1 MKRHR
6 ILAWVLLVTV
16 LSLTVM
22 AVFGSLSAQT
32 DGSVIPGDAI
42 WVLLPLISAG
52 CGMLI
57 LSQRPKNTIGWL
69 LMTSALGT
77 ALILLAEIPG
87 GEAPSR
93 VDLWLYLTLWFQN
106 WSWLLVI
113 FPIFVLLQVFP
124 TGRILSPRWRW
135 LVVLEGL
142 LAASSIFLAAFAKRL
157 TPTAGDWSIANPV
170 GFIPVEFSEGGLM
183 AFGGFEVVF
192 GLMLLIVMLGSVTV
206 AVVRYRRAR
215 GDDRQQVKWL
225 AYAVVI
231 FAVIYPL
238 GLRMSG
244 SFYDLLLGLS
254 MAGIPLAV
262 AVAVLRYRLYD
273 IDLVINRTVL
283 FLLLAAF
290 ITAVYSGIVVG
301 LTTLGTQGELGPAIA
316 ATAVIALAFEPFRLR
331 AQLWADKVAYG
342 KRATPYEVLS
352 DLTQRLASTES
363 TRGVFDRTA
372 QRLADGTGAER
383 AGVWV
388 AAEGGFLLA
397 GQWPQD
403 AWTAAVSQLQDLPGT
418 VVEIEAGGERL
429 GALTVEKRRG
439 DSVTPTETRLIQD
452 LAGSSAPLLQNLGLQ
467 AELEA
472 GAEEL
477 TASRRRLV
485 EVQGLER
492 RRLERALDEGA
503 QQLVVSLKVKLNVAA
518 RLARTENAEQLAAM
532 LDGMDQDARG
542 AIAQIR
548 SLARGL
554 YPQLLEAEGLAAAV
568 RSIADF
574 GSVPVEVEAGGIG
587 RFPAE
592 LEATAF
598 FCISEA
604 ITNAAKHAPGRLV
617 KVKLDM
623 SDGNLL
629 FSVRDEG
636 PGFDRNTVELG
647 SGLRN
652 MADRLDATGGH
663 LQITSSPG
671 QGTTVHG
678 TIPVEQRVRV

>member
-1 MKRHR
+1 MTRR
-6 ILAWVLLVTV
+6 LLIWALAAATLAAFVATMIISPFARSVGYWPWLLAPVIAAPMSSLILTYVPGNLVGRLMLAFPVLMIGSIFGWSVVEVTGTVEQAAWAEASFGMGGLVGA
-16 LSLTVM
+16 L
-22 AVFGSLSAQT
+22 F
-32 DGSVIPGDAI
+32 
-42 WVLLPLISAG
+42 LPLAVLRFPDG
-52 CGMLI
+52 K
-57 LSQRPKNTIGWL
+57 PNT
-69 LMTSALGT
+69 
-77 ALILLAEIPG
+77 
-87 GEAPSR
+87 
-93 VDLWLYLTLWFQN
+93 
-106 WSWLLVI
+106 
-113 FPIFVLLQVFP
+113 
-124 TGRILSPRWRW
+124 PRWRI
-135 LVVLEGL
+135 VEGIAIAAMVIGSVATLLNGGWGGDITAAERPSPLRAVTYPVGDILSTVFTPLL
-142 LAASSIFLAAFAKRL
+142 LAALTGAAA
-157 TPTAGDWSIANPV
+157 S
-170 GFIPVEFSEGGLM
+170 
-183 AFGGFEVVF
+183 VF
-192 GLMLLIVMLGSVTV
+192 
-206 AVVRYRRAR
+206 VRFHRSDGEA
-215 GDDRQQVKWL
+215 RQQVKFLMVAAAL
-225 AYAVVI
+225 ASGGALVAGGTFNQAWENVVGGI
-231 FAVIYPL
+231 GFTLIPVAI
-238 GLRMSG
+238 GL
-244 SFYDLLLGLS
+244 
-254 MAGIPLAV
+254 
-262 AVAVLRYRLYD
+262 AVLRFRLYD

-290 ITAVYSGIVVG
+290 ITALYSGIVVG
-301 LTTLGTQGELGPAIA
+301 LTALGTQGELGPSIA

-331 AQLWADKVAYG
+331 AQRWADKVAFG

-363 TRGVFDRTA
+363 TRGLFDRTA

-388 AAEGGFLLA
+388 AADDGFLLA

-403 AWTAAVSQLQDLPGT
+403 SWTAAVSQLQDLPGT
-418 VVEIEAGGERL
+418 VVEIEAGGEQL

-439 DSVTPTETRLIQD
+439 DSITPTETRLIQD

-472 GAEEL
+472 GAKEL
-477 TASRRRLV
+477 AASRRRLV
-485 EVQGLER
+485 DVQGLER

-518 RLARTENAEQLAAM
+518 RLARVESAEQLAVM
-532 LDGMDQDARG
+532 LEGMDQDARG
-542 AIAQIR
+542 AITQIR

-574 GSVPVEVEAGGIG
+574 GSVPVEVEEGGIG

-604 ITNAAKHAPGRLV
+604 ITNAAKHAPGRVV
-617 KVKLDM
+617 KVKLEM
-623 SDGNLL
+623 SDQQLL

-636 PGFDRNTVELG
+636 PGFDRHTVELG

-652 MADRLDATGGH
+652 MADRLDASGGH

-671 QGTTVHG
+671 HGTTITG
-678 TIPVEQRVRV
+678 TIPTHDLVPA